1 MMIQLRQQDLDVKF
15 YRKVVDMVLKSEELA
30 KLKGKASFDDGLNE
44 WSIPMFMLKAKE
56 VALPSLSMKKTEDSQ
71 RQQQEDQYSSDEN
84 QQQAQGQ
91 QNHNNFMAQYEA
103 ANQRRSVQGGENSGQ
118 G

>member
-1 MMIQLRQQDLDVKF
+1 MRQQDLDVKF

-56 VALPSLSMKKTEDSQ
+56 VALPSLSMKKTEDTQ
-71 RQQQEDQYSSDEN
+71 KQQQEDQYSSDED
-84 QQQAQGQ
+84 
-91 QNHNNFMAQYEA
+91 
-103 ANQRRSVQGGENSGQ
+103 
-118 G
+118 